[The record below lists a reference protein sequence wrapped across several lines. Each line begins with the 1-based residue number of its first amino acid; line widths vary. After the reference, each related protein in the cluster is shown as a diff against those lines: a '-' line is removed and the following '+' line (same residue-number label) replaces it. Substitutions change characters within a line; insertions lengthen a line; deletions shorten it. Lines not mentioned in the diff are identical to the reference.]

1 MSILLLPLD
10 VANRSAC
17 ADSIVLSAC
26 NFALPMEILWY
37 TVYMAMFVMMVAIVP
52 FTLFY
57 YEQDHDMSVWGKTV
71 SSSWWIGGTIT
82 VLALIL
88 GLCYGFLG
96 FVDFPVTTLTSGL
109 APLSSA
115 ALTTAHKCLAPDAF
129 SDGGTNAGYACDAD
143 GGVPSE
149 TWSVRTT
156 FPVYVIAV
164 GSVLSWVIFIVFGGV
179 GVSAVPIDLIKA
191 FLDRPKKT
199 IAKSEY
205 IRIAGKIAEATRAVV
220 ADAREV
226 QREERGSGKTRKT
239 RRALAEI
246 NKRLSQL
253 EGDEAILQ
261 KMYPQ
266 GEDRDVSWTVT
277 VMSYYAS
284 LVGGVVCAVVSL
296 LWMLHIGERFFLFP
310 STFLFIGVCTGDC
323 TDGVFCLL
331 TPGLYMFP
339 DPPLTPFLN
348 QYFVDMDAAFGLL
361 GTGSFA
367 LFCFYLIVCVIK
379 GNVKVGFRLLLWTV
393 YPMRLGNTLMSAFLV
408 RVSP

>member
-1 MSILLLPLD
+1 M
-10 VANRSAC
+10 
-17 ADSIVLSAC
+17 
-26 NFALPMEILWY
+26 
-37 TVYMAMFVMMVAIVP
+37 
-52 FTLFY
+52 
-57 YEQDHDMSVWGKTV
+57 
-71 SSSWWIGGTIT
+71 
-82 VLALIL
+82 
-88 GLCYGFLG
+88 
-96 FVDFPVTTLTSGL
+96 TTLTSGL

-129 SDGGTNAGYACDAD
+129 TDGGTNAGYACDAD

-266 GEDRDVSWTVT
+266 QH
-277 VMSYYAS
+277 
-284 LVGGVVCAVVSL
+284 
-296 LWMLHIGERFFLFP
+296 HIKLCR
-310 STFLFIGVCTGDC
+310 
-323 TDGVFCLL
+323 
-331 TPGLYMFP
+331 
-339 DPPLTPFLN
+339 
-348 QYFVDMDAAFGLL
+348 
-361 GTGSFA
+361 
-367 LFCFYLIVCVIK
+367 
-379 GNVKVGFRLLLWTV
+379 
-393 YPMRLGNTLMSAFLV
+393 
-408 RVSP
+408 

>member
-129 SDGGTNAGYACDAD
+129 GDGGTNAGYACDAD
-143 GGVPSE
+143 GGVPTE

-296 LWMLHIGERFFLFP
+296 LWMLHIGAIISFLFPRFFLLE
-310 STFLFIGVCTGDC
+310 SVWAIGLIYTC
-323 TDGVFCLL
+323 
-331 TPGLYMFP
+331 
-339 DPPLTPFLN
+339 
-348 QYFVDMDAAFGLL
+348 FVI
-361 GTGSFA
+361 
-367 LFCFYLIVCVIK
+367 Y
-379 GNVKVGFRLLLWTV
+379 
-393 YPMRLGNTLMSAFLV
+393 
-408 RVSP
+408 

>member
-1 MSILLLPLD
+1 MTKQILGLTLAEMSILLLPLD

-82 VLALIL
+82 VLSLIL

-296 LWMLHIGERFFLFP
+296 LWMLHIGAIISFLFPRFFLLE
-310 STFLFIGVCTGDC
+310 SVWAIGLIYTC
-323 TDGVFCLL
+323 
-331 TPGLYMFP
+331 
-339 DPPLTPFLN
+339 
-348 QYFVDMDAAFGLL
+348 FVI
-361 GTGSFA
+361 
-367 LFCFYLIVCVIK
+367 Y
-379 GNVKVGFRLLLWTV
+379 
-393 YPMRLGNTLMSAFLV
+393 
-408 RVSP
+408 

>member
-205 IRIAGKIAEATRAVV
+205 IRIAGKIAEATTGGR
-220 ADAREV
+220 
-226 QREERGSGKTRKT
+226 RGRPGGAT
-239 RRALAEI
+239 RRAGIGQDEKNSKGA
-246 NKRLSQL
+246 R
-253 EGDEAILQ
+253 GDQQ
-261 KMYPQ
+261 K
-266 GEDRDVSWTVT
+266 
-277 VMSYYAS
+277 
-284 LVGGVVCAVVSL
+284 AV
-296 LWMLHIGERFFLFP
+296 
-310 STFLFIGVCTGDC
+310 
-323 TDGVFCLL
+323 
-331 TPGLYMFP
+331 
-339 DPPLTPFLN
+339 
-348 QYFVDMDAAFGLL
+348 AAG
-361 GTGSFA
+361 
-367 LFCFYLIVCVIK
+367 
-379 GNVKVGFRLLLWTV
+379 R
-393 YPMRLGNTLMSAFLV
+393 
-408 RVSP
+408 